1 MRTVILFLCMVLNIT
16 VFAQKSVSQAE
27 IDQVSYDQFQN
38 KQFKELKQT
47 VKEAI
52 QQNIDFYYLRLRA
65 GILAYN
71 KKKYEYAIPQ
81 FKKALEFVPTDTL
94 SKEYLYY
101 AYLFS
106 DRKET
111 ARDFASK
118 QDVAFQQ
125 KVGYKKKPFDFIG
138 IDGGAVYTDNI
149 KKNKDN
155 TYISILRGKA
165 ERSLNGNLYF
175 GEFFF
180 QNTIKNRLHINNSFS
195 IFNTDALYQ
204 IQVKLPLVSTPLK
217 NEQRFNNL
225 NFQYNLGLSYVT
237 RKEWVIAIGFGYF
250 RVKGNTFTANP
261 LDTTTNTVLIVKD
274 TAKINSFLGSIT
286 IAKRW
291 KYVQPYI
298 QFSVSNLNGVKQF
311 QTEGGLVYYP
321 LGNYNFYGATSA
333 TFLRNDSSNHF
344 VIGQRIGYK
353 ITNWF
358 WNEINFNY
366 GNLANYISNNG
377 FLTYNTSNP
386 IRLQAGID
394 LKFYAGKH
402 FQINAGYTFQKRDKE
417 ITELFQELPPPS
429 PPVTSYKKENYITHI
444 FKTSLLWNF

>member
-1 MRTVILFLCMVLNIT
+1 M
-16 VFAQKSVSQAE
+16 
-27 IDQVSYDQFQN
+27 
-38 KQFKELKQT
+38 
-47 VKEAI
+47 
-52 QQNIDFYYLRLRA
+52 RLRA

-81 FKKALEFVPTDTL
+81 FKKALEFFPMDTL

-111 ARDFASK
+111 ANDFASK
-118 QDVAFQQ
+118 QDKSFQQ

-149 KKNKDN
+149 NKNRN
-155 TYISILRGKA
+155 TVYITVPRGES
-165 ERSLNGNLYF
+165 ERTLNGNLYF

-180 QNTIKNRLHINNSFS
+180 QNSIKNRLHINNSFS

-204 IQVKLPLVSTPLK
+204 IEVKFPLITNPVR

-237 RKEWVIAIGFGYF
+237 KKEWIISVGFGYY
-250 RVKGNTFTANP
+250 RVKGNIFTAGAP
-261 LDTTTNTVLIVKD
+261 DTTNNIVPIIRD
-274 TAKINSFLGSIT
+274 TTKINSFLGSIT
-286 IAKRW
+286 IAKRC

-298 QFSVSNLNGVKQF
+298 QFSASNLNAILQI
-311 QTEGGLVYYP
+311 QAEAGLLYYP
-321 LGNYNFYGATSA
+321 LGNYNFYGSTSA
-333 TFLRNDSSNHF
+333 AFLRNDSMNQF
-344 VIGQRIGYK
+344 VIGQKIGYK
-353 ITNWF
+353 ITKWF

-377 FLTYNTSNP
+377 FLTYNTSNS
-386 IRLQAGID
+386 IRLQTGIE
-394 LKFYAGKH
+394 LKFYAGRH

-417 ITELFQELPPPS
+417 ILEHFQEAPPPAR
-429 PPVTSYKKENYITHI
+429 PVETITRQNYFTHI